1 MRCAVIEHNWYHDEV
16 IPTLVYGLNQL
27 GFEVDVFLPRR
38 ALAANAFTFADSLRY
53 RTHALDAPLSGLRG
67 TPHWYRRCDLTV
79 VNSIE
84 PVEVL
89 RAGAG
94 LPGPLLAVVHNASLL
109 RQDPEYAA
117 YFEPARRAP
126 LVLWRHVAAY
136 LEPEWKAEWIAPVYF
151 GDVPRR
157 DPQPAGTTFCVQGNF
172 AFDRRN
178 YDSLVAAAEELIGA
192 GRTGLRILFVGRSDS
207 PDGLEFRA
215 RLARTAASAVMEFA
229 PPGIPYRDYYSTLA
243 GADFILP
250 LIDTSTNQY
259 AYYYADKAT
268 SSLAVSIGLG
278 VPPIVHSRLAE
289 QYGVADAGICY
300 ENGRLAGAMSR
311 ALALG
316 SEESAALRLRL
327 HERRQTLLS
336 ETVANLRRAVEAVS

>member
-1 MRCAVIEHNWYHDEV
+1 
-16 IPTLVYGLNQL
+16 
-27 GFEVDVFLPRR
+27 
-38 ALAANAFTFADSLRY
+38 
-53 RTHALDAPLSGLRG
+53 
-67 TPHWYRRCDLTV
+67 
-79 VNSIE
+79 
-84 PVEVL
+84 
-89 RAGAG
+89 
-94 LPGPLLAVVHNASLL
+94 
-109 RQDPEYAA
+109 
-117 YFEPARRAP
+117 
-126 LVLWRHVAAY
+126 
-136 LEPEWKAEWIAPVYF
+136 
-151 GDVPRR
+151 
-157 DPQPAGTTFCVQGNF
+157 
-172 AFDRRN
+172 
-178 YDSLVAAAEELIGA
+178 
-192 GRTGLRILFVGRSDS
+192 
-207 PDGLEFRA
+207 
-215 RLARTAASAVMEFA
+215 MEFA

-243 GADFILP
+243 GTDFILP
-250 LIDTSTNQY
+250 LIDTSTNHY